1 MGRTDFR
8 RTKGFRERIFLRFFV
23 LLPPDWRI
31 RQQHSQLWFHIEDF
45 FWFISAAQLIARRE
59 LIVSLFLLG
68 YVWCLH
74 LFYAFFCRQGRI
86 SHPAI

>member
-1 MGRTDFR
+1 LTFLRLSLPINQ
-8 RTKGFRERIFLRFFV
+8 KWFLRFFV

-31 RQQHSQLWFHIEDF
+31 RQQNLQLWFHIGDF

-68 YVWCLH
+68 YVWCLL
-74 LFYAFFCRQGRI
+74 LFYAYLCRQGGIFR
-86 SHPAI
+86 PAI